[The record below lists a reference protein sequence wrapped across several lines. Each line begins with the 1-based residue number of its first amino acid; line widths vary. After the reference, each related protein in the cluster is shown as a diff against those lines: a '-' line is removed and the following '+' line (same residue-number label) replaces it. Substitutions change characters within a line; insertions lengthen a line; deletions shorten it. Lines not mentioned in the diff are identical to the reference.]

1 MNRSKEYLS
10 LDRELAVATQLARDA
25 GAILLA
31 HYHSPFLVEQKV
43 NALKEI
49 EEVTAADREAND
61 LIVSRLAAE
70 FPDDGILAE
79 ESADTERRLEKERV
93 WMIDPMD
100 GTKNFI
106 QRDGDF
112 AVQIGLAVNGESV
125 AGVVYQPVRDVLYR
139 AARGAGSW
147 IEQPEKAA
155 APMSV
160 STVRAPHEMVLASS
174 RSHRSPRME
183 RVVGTF
189 GFKSEVRR
197 GSVGVKIGLITEQ
210 QADLYLHLSPST
222 KQWDTCAPEIILVE
236 AGGRLTDLFG
246 QPLRYNG
253 VRIDNRN
260 GIVATNG
267 AAHEM
272 VIENLRP
279 LLHEFGRVPA

>member
-1 MNRSKEYLS
+1 MTALK
-10 LDRELAVATQLARDA
+10 LDREMQVATELARAA

-31 HYHSPFLVEQKV
+31 HYHSPFQVEQKI
-43 NALKEI
+43 NALQER

-61 LIVSRLAAE
+61 LIVGRLTLE

-79 ESADTERRLEKERV
+79 ESQDNERRLDKTRV
-93 WMIDPMD
+93 WLIDPMD

-112 AVQIGLAVNGESV
+112 AVQIGLAIDRESV
-125 AGVVYQPVRDVLYR
+125 LGLVYQPARDVLYR
-139 AARGAGSW
+139 ALRGGGSW
-147 IEQPEKAA
+147 IESNGHPPAR
-155 APMSV
+155 MSV
-160 STVRAPHEMVLASS
+160 SARTNPQEMVLASS

-183 RVVGTF
+183 QVVSTF
-189 GFKSEVRR
+189 GFKNEVRR

-222 KQWDTCAPEIILVE
+222 KQWDTCAPQIILEE

-272 VIENLRP
+272 AIEKLQP
-279 LLHEFGRVPA
+279 LLREFGRVPV

>member
-1 MNRSKEYLS
+1 MN
-10 LDRELAVATQLARDA
+10 LDHEMQVAVELARDA
-25 GAILLA
+25 GVILLA

-43 NALKEI
+43 NALQEL

-61 LIVSRLAAE
+61 LIVRTLLTE

-79 ESADTERRLEKERV
+79 ESKDTDRRLEKERV
-93 WMIDPMD
+93 WLIDPMD

-112 AVQIGLAVNGESV
+112 AVQIGLALHGEVV
-125 AGVVYQPVRDVLYR
+125 AGVVYQPERDVLYR

-147 IEQPEKAA
+147 IETADRDAERMA
-155 APMSV
+155 V
-160 STVRAPHEMVLASS
+160 SNVTDPGEMILASS
-174 RSHRSPRME
+174 RSHPSARME
-183 RVVGTF
+183 RVRALF
-189 GFKSEVRR
+189 GFKNELRR

-210 QADLYLHLSPST
+210 QADIYLHLSPST
-222 KQWDTCAPEIILVE
+222 KQWDTCGPQIILEE
-236 AGGRLTDLFG
+236 AGGKLTDLFG

-272 VIENLRP
+272 VIENLKP
-279 LLHEFGRVPA
+279 LLQEFGRLPV